1 MASDDPALRARLTG
15 GKPNSLGEVP
25 QVVSEVLVNPQLLPE
40 LYDCLF
46 SEDQWVRMRAGDAL
60 EKICRVH
67 PDWFVPYLPRLLGD
81 VAEIPQ
87 ASVQWHLAQMFGE
100 IEITDSQRSRA
111 VAILTANLS
120 DPHVDWI
127 VASHCMETLTQF
139 ASAGTVSPATVRPLL
154 ERQLQHRS
162 NAVKKRAAKLL
173 LQLPADDH
181 AGKGPNA

>member
-46 SEDQWVRMRAGDAL
+46 SDDQWVRMRAGDAL

-81 VAEIPQ
+81 VVEIPQ
-87 ASVQWHLAQMFGE
+87 ASVQLPLAQVFGE
-100 IEITDSQRSRA
+100 IELTDSQRSRA